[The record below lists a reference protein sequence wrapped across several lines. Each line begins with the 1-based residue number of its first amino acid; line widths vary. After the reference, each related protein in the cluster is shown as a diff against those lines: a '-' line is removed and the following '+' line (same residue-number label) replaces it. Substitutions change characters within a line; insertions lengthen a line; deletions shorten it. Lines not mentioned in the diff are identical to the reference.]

1 MNHAAGGLKAKHDFI
16 ATPGLEQD
24 GAHLLPKRFHRRGL
38 HIAQKIEHEY
48 PGASL
53 VILPPIFSPGLFG
66 FLFRLLVLLEAGI
79 VEHCTFHGE
88 AKIIKAIIETLNF
101 NGPFRCSSTIANGKP
116 SHGGQQHQAYHQK
129 GEAFSQKQ
137 PIFHQEFCHRRLLS

>member
-1 MNHAAGGLKAKHDFI
+1 MDHAAGGLKAQHALIALPRLKKH
-16 ATPGLEQD
+16 
-24 GAHLLPKRFHRRGL
+24 GAHLFPQRFHRRGL
-38 HIAQKIEHEY
+38 DIPKEIEHKG
-48 PGASL
+48 PRAL
-53 VILPPIFSPGLFG
+53 PVIPSPFFVPRLTGL
-66 FLFRLLVLLEAGI
+66 LLRLLVLLEAGI

-88 AKIIKAIIETLNF
+88 EKIIKAIIQALNL

-137 PIFHQEFCHRRLLS
+137 PIFHQEFCHRRLLV